1 VIFFDMGPKIE
12 AETTI
17 REIKGSLKRQT
28 EEDKLMHSVMQAED
42 TKEKGK
48 LIKDA
53 INQGLSSFMSD
64 MIFEHLVKNYSL
76 AKQIYGDTIIKL
88 LSGYNP
94 SYVKRNINIP
104 EFRKELK
111 KNINEKIDQLKAE
124 EILDKDGMINDKGV
138 ELAALNLYTEELDK
152 LKAKG
157 LLGERIHKKTSHY
170 GDKEEVTEYKKSRY
184 RDIAIRRTVKSAVKR
199 NHSTIQ
205 AEDLKIFQKQSRG
218 HIEILYGLDASGSMR
233 GKKID
238 MCKRAGV
245 ALAFNAIQKKDKV
258 GLIVFGTEVKQ
269 IIQPTYDFMM
279 LVREITKVRASRQT
293 NITETIKK
301 SIEVFTNNDAS
312 KHLILITDAM
322 PTIGKE
328 PEKEVLEAV
337 STARNQG
344 IIVDI
349 VGINLD
355 KKAETF
361 AKNVVS
367 ISNGKLLICRE
378 LENLDSLILQ
388 DYYESI

>member
-1 VIFFDMGPKIE
+1 MGPKIE

-64 MIFEHLVKNYSL
+64 MIFEHLVKNYSF

>member
-1 VIFFDMGPKIE
+1 MGPKIE